1 MVEVSDIERK
11 IDRAIAA
18 PIVINAEL
26 GGVSLET
33 MGQVMEFAKLM
44 AVSGSAVPK
53 YLRHN
58 AGGCLAICSRA
69 LRWHMD
75 PFAVAEKSYQVNN
88 KGEERIAFEAQLVHA
103 VITANAPL
111 KHRLRYEIIGADDER
126 RCKVW
131 GTFKGESE
139 PHTYTSETL
148 GKIKANR
155 PKRRESEGYGGSP
168 LWDTNPEV
176 QLAYSTVRQWARL
189 FSSETLLGV
198 YTPDEIEDDG
208 PVDVTPITSLANRL
222 RDAKKAHV
230 DGSRG
235 FDAAH
240 IAQAGASVIEGEAN
254 ESHAEKETGSEAIK
268 RSGDEPVGEGRG
280 DDVGDRGDDH
290 HHEGGGGPIGGAGE
304 EIRSEPAGAA
314 VRLEGQAE
322 GQGDKGPR
330 APKPRPRRR

>member
-18 PIVINAEL
+18 PIVINADL
-26 GGVSLET
+26 GGVALET
-33 MGQVMEFAKLM
+33 MGQMMEFAKLM

-58 AGGCLAICSRA
+58 PGGCLAICSRA

-75 PFAVAEKSYQVNN
+75 PFALAEKSYQVIN
-88 KGEERIAFEAQLVHA
+88 KGEERIAFEAQAVHA

-111 KHRLRYEIIGADDER
+111 KARLRYEIIGADDER

-131 GTFKGESE
+131 GTFRGEHE
-139 PHTYTSETL
+139 PHVYTSEPL

-155 PKRRESEGYGGSP
+155 PKRREGEGFGGSP
-168 LWDTNPEV
+168 MWDTNPEV
-176 QLAYSTVRQWARL
+176 QLAYSAVRQWCRL

-198 YTPDEIEDDG
+198 YTPDELDDEG

-222 RDAKKAHV
+222 RDAKLAHV
-230 DGSRG
+230 DGGRG

-240 IAQAGASVIEGEAN
+240 IAQAGASVIEGEVEN
-254 ESHAEKETGSEAIK
+254 QAEKETGDDGQQRGVDDAL
-268 RSGDEPVGEGRG
+268 GDGRG
-280 DDVGDRGDDH
+280 DGPQDRGDDPRD
-290 HHEGGGGPIGGAGE
+290 EGRGGQAVGADQGT
-304 EIRSEPAGAA
+304 EPAAAGAA
-314 VRLEGQAE
+314 VPVEGKGEDQAE
-322 GQGDKGPR
+322 GR
-330 APKPRPRRR
+330 AAPKPRPRRK